1 MAIPRFMF
9 FVVAIVLGFGSL
21 GCSQS
26 PNPEPVPPADEDN
39 VHTAAE
45 GSNKAKQRFR
55 WWRDESIVAELGL
68 SDDQIETIN
77 QLMTSKT
84 GDSTKQ
90 RQRERQ
96 LSLRYLRALNQD
108 PYDAEMVD
116 RLSKQLIEHLSSE
129 HRRRIESVHALRD
142 ILTKEQWTRLW
153 ELAPRALQVGRFVAT
168 RGTGVSVKG
177 DSEPPAALVP

>member
-1 MAIPRFMF
+1 MVFPRIMI
-9 FVVAIVLGFGSL
+9 IVMVTALGFSSL

-26 PNPEPVPPADEDN
+26 PSPTPVPPADDGN
-39 VHTAAE
+39 VQTAA
-45 GSNKAKQRFR
+45 GTSAKAKQRVR
-55 WWRDESIVAELGL
+55 WWRDESIVTELGMT
-68 SDDQIETIN
+68 DDQIQAVN

-96 LSLRYLRALNQD
+96 LSLRYLRALNLD

-129 HRRRIESVHALRD
+129 HRRRIESVRALRD
-142 ILTKEQWTRLW
+142 VLTKEQWTRLW

-168 RGTGVSVKG
+168 RGAGVSVKG